1 MVDVKANSE
10 KARDRA
16 RRIIAIVTGL
26 EDDDPE
32 KLLRRA
38 RWNVKAAI
46 VMHAT
51 GDSYPAALARL
62 RRSDNVV
69 RSALGRDVEPR
80 LRAMLGDREGHRGR
94 DA

>member
-1 MVDVKANSE
+1 
-10 KARDRA
+10 
-16 RRIIAIVTGL
+16 
-26 EDDDPE
+26 
-32 KLLRRA
+32 
-38 RWNVKAAI
+38 
-46 VMHAT
+46 MHAT

-80 LRAMLGDREGHRGR
+80 LRAMLGGREGHGGR